1 MLRPVVI
8 LGLIA
13 AAFTTVAFIP
23 QAVKTLQTRH
33 TADIS
38 FWMYLLL
45 NIGVLLWL
53 VYGILLGDLALILA
67 NGITVIWTLA
77 ILFLK
82 IKNG

>member
-67 NGITVIWTLA
+67 NGITVIWNLA
-77 ILFLK
+77 ILLL
-82 IKNG
+82 